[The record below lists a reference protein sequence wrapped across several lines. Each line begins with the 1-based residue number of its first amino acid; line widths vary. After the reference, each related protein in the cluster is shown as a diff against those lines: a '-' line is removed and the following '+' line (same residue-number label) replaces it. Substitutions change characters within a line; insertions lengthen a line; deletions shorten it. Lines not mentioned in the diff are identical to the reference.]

1 MINIAIVEDEKLY
14 VSQLK
19 EYISRY
25 EKESGNRINVRVFP
39 DGAEIVENYSGDF
52 DIILMDIQM
61 KYMDGMTA
69 AEQIRKLDSEVIIM
83 FITNMTQYAIRGY
96 EVDALDYVV
105 KPVEY
110 FPFSQKLDRAIGRL
124 QNKKKVFVS
133 IPVEDGV
140 LKMEIDDIYYV
151 ESMGHSLIYRTKKGE
166 FIARGTMKDMEEILS
181 PYGFFRC
188 NKGYIVNLKYVDG
201 VKEGVCLINDEEL
214 LISRAKKKPF
224 MEALVNYMSGVTE

>member
-1 MINIAIVEDEKLY
+1 MIRLAIVEDEDLY
-14 VSQLK
+14 ANQLIEFVNRFK
-19 EYISRY
+19 Q
-25 EKESGNRINVRVFP
+25 ESNEVFNIVRFR
-39 DGAEIVENYSGDF
+39 DGDEIVERYKATY
-52 DIILMDIQM
+52 DIIFMDIQM
-61 KYMDGMTA
+61 QFMDGMA
-69 AEQIRKLDSEVIIM
+69 AAKRIRELDSEVIIM

-110 FPFSQKLDRAIGRL
+110 FQFSQKLDRAIGRL

-166 FIARGTMKDMEEILS
+166 FTARGTMKDMEEILS
-181 PYGFFRC
+181 HMDFSDAI
-188 NKGYIVNLKYVDG
+188 KDI
-201 VKEGVCLINDEEL
+201 L
-214 LISRAKKKPF
+214 LISNTS
-224 MEALVNYMSGVTE
+224 MG

>member
-1 MINIAIVEDEKLY
+1 MKVGMRVVIVDDD
-14 VSQLK
+14 QLVALSLK
-19 EYISRY
+19 TILEANEEISVVGTGNDGTEAVVLY
-25 EKESGNRINVRVFP
+25 EKERP
-39 DGAEIVENYSGDF
+39 DIL
-52 DIILMDIQM
+52 LMDIQM

-105 KPVEY
+105 KPVEF

-166 FIARGTMKDMEEILS
+166 FTARGTMKDMEEILS

-214 LISRAKKKPF
+214 LISRANKKPF

>member
-151 ESMGHSLIYRTKKGE
+151 ESINL
-166 FIARGTMKDMEEILS
+166 
-181 PYGFFRC
+181 PFR
-188 NKGYIVNLKYVDG
+188 VM
-201 VKEGVCLINDEEL
+201 
-214 LISRAKKKPF
+214 P
-224 MEALVNYMSGVTE
+224 